1 MRAWG
6 LYVHIPFCLR
16 RCPYCAFAVLTG
28 REKFYQRYVDAA
40 CKEIEKNGHLADR
53 GPLKT
58 VFFGGGTP
66 SILEPEQLQ
75 RILDTAARV
84 LGLAATAEVTIEANP
99 CTADCARFRGF
110 RQIGFN
116 RLSLGAQSFVDENL
130 ERLGRGH
137 GAAEAERAYRVARE
151 AGFDN
156 VSLDLIFSIPG
167 ASLRQWRHSLDKAV
181 ELSPE
186 HISTYA
192 LAIEPDTPF
201 AERRRRGRLQVVD
214 EEEDARAYEWTI
226 DRLTASGYEHYEV
239 SNFAR
244 PGRRSRHNWGYWTG
258 AEYLGVGMSAHS
270 FVGAR
275 RSWNK
280 RDLAGYLEA
289 VEAGSSPRQGEEEID
304 AATAARERIWM
315 GLRTDAGIP
324 LQAGEKSALQSR
336 SRFRDLQEAGYLE
349 MGAGG
354 LRLTRRG
361 FPLADAL
368 GLELVEFLEKST
380 THGETIL
387 H

>member
-6 LYVHIPFCLR
+6 LYVHVPFCLR

-28 REKFYQRYVDAA
+28 KEEFYQRYVDAV
-40 CKEIEKNGHLADR
+40 CREIENNGYLAGR
-53 GPLKT
+53 GPLNT
-58 VFFGGGTP
+58 VFVGGGTP
-66 SILEPEQLQ
+66 SLLEPGQLE

-84 LGLAATAEVTIEANP
+84 LDLASSAEITIEANP
-99 CTADCARFRGF
+99 DTVDCARFRGF
-110 RQIGFN
+110 RRVGFN
-116 RLSLGAQSFVDENL
+116 RLSLGAQSFVDESL
-130 ERLGRGH
+130 KRLGRAH
-137 GAAEAERAYRVARE
+137 SAAEGERAYRVARQ

-156 VSLDLIFSIPG
+156 VSLDLIFSVPG
-167 ASLRQWRHSLDKAV
+167 ASLRQWRHSLDKAI

-192 LAIEPDTPF
+192 LTVEPDTPF

-214 EEEDARAYEWTI
+214 EEEDAQAYEWTVE
-226 DRLTASGYEHYEV
+226 RRTASGYDHYEV

-270 FVGAR
+270 FVGRR

-280 RDLAGYLEA
+280 RDLAGNLEA
-289 VEAGSSPRQGEEEID
+289 VEAGGSARQGEEEID
-304 AATAARERIWM
+304 AATAVRDRIWM
-315 GLRTDAGIP
+315 GLRTDGGIP
-324 LQAGEKSALQSR
+324 IHAKEKSALEDQ
-336 SRFRDLQEAGYLE
+336 SRFRDLLDAGFLE
-349 MGAGG
+349 MDGESV
-354 LRLTRRG
+354 RLTRRG

-368 GLELVEFLEKST
+368 GLELVQLVEMST
-380 THGETIL
+380 THGEEIQ